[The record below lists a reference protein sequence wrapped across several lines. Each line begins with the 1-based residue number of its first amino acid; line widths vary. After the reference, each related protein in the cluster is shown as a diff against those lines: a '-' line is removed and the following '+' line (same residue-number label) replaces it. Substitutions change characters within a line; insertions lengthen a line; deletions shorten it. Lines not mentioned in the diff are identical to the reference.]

1 MRTRWAEKEVIAPIT
16 LIVSAFAPVT
26 DASRTL
32 TPQLQRLPGSRLVLV
47 ACSADQRLGG
57 SVLAQVVSQVG
68 SECPD
73 VEAARLVSLLAVID
87 AAKRRNDLLAYH
99 DRSDGGLLAAV
110 LEMSF
115 AGRAGVDLHVNG
127 DLLAG
132 LFNEEIGVIVQLDAA
147 RYEGFVEASVS
158 AGLFARCVGTVR
170 DDESVVIHHDDHEV
184 FRSTRA
190 ALEQT
195 WAETS
200 YRIQRQRDD
209 ERCADEEFASITRP
223 SKGLTSRLTF
233 DPARAPV
240 ILTGTPTIAILR
252 EQGVNGHMEMA
263 AAFERAGFAPVDVH
277 MTDLLSGRVTLDSFP
292 ALAACGGFSYGDV
305 LGGGGG
311 WAKSLLFHETLRD
324 QFAEFVGRDR
334 LLLGVC
340 NGCQMM
346 AQLKSLIPDAD
357 HWPRFVTNRSERF
370 EARTVQLRINNVRSP
385 WLDGMQGSVL
395 PVAVAHGEGR
405 AEFVASTDFDA
416 LKNKGQLAMQYVD
429 PDSNVTLQYPF
440 NPNGAVEGLA
450 GLTAADGR
458 VLILMPHPERVFRSV
473 TNAWRDGSWGENGP
487 WLKLFQN
494 ARAALDQ

>member
-1 MRTRWAEKEVIAPIT
+1 MRTRWAEKEVIAPLT
-16 LIVSAFAPVT
+16 LIVSAFAPVN

-32 TPQLQRLPGSRLVLV
+32 TPQLQRLAGSRLVLL
-47 ACSADQRLGG
+47 ACTPDQRLGG

-73 VEAARLVSLLAVID
+73 VEATSLASMLTIIDTAR
-87 AAKRRNDLLAYH
+87 RQNDLLAYH

-115 AGRAGVDLHVNG
+115 AGRAGVDLQVAG

-132 LFNEEIGVIVQLDAA
+132 LFNEEIGVVVQIDAA
-147 RYEGFVEASVS
+147 RYERFVETCAAV
-158 AGLFARCVGTVR
+158 GLHARCVGTVR
-170 DDESVVIHHDDHEV
+170 DDESVIIHHDDREV

-209 ERCADEEFASITRP
+209 ERCADEEFASITRA
-223 SKGLTSRLTF
+223 SMGLTSKLTF
-233 DPARAPV
+233 DPARAPAV
-240 ILTGTPTIAILR
+240 LGGKPAIAILR
-252 EQGVNGHMEMA
+252 EQGVNGQMEMA

-277 MTDLLSGRVTLDSFP
+277 MTDLLSGRVSLDSFP

-311 WAKSLLFHETLRD
+311 WAKSLLFHKTLGE
-324 QFAEFVGRDR
+324 QFGEFVRRDR

-346 AQLKSLIPDAD
+346 AQLKSLIPGAE

-370 EARTVQLRINNVRSP
+370 EARTVQLRINDVVSP

-405 AEFVASTDFDA
+405 AEFVSATDFDV
-416 LKNKGQLAMQYVD
+416 LKRNGQLAMQYVD
-429 PDSNVTLQYPF
+429 PDLDVTMQYPF

-473 TNAWRDGSWGENGP
+473 SNAWRDSHWGEDGP
-487 WLKLFQN
+487 WLRLFQN
-494 ARAALDQ
+494 ARVALDQ